1 MYPNLYYLV
10 KDWFGVEWNFLKIA
24 NSFGLMVAMA
34 FIAAAWVL
42 TFELKR
48 KQKQG
53 LLTYTEKEI
62 TVGAPASSAELF
74 INFVLGFIFGFKIL
88 GVLLTPGATDNPQAY
103 ILSGQGNILAGI
115 AVGGLMAFL
124 KWREFNKLKL
134 DKPEKRIIRLWPADR
149 VGDLVIYAAVFG
161 FLGAKLF
168 HNLENWN
175 EFVKD
180 PIGSFISFSGLT
192 FYGGLICAAIAI
204 IYYAYKNKIGIWHL
218 ADAFGPAL
226 ILAYGVGRIGCQVS
240 GDGDWGILNSAFIN
254 DGNGNSVLATK
265 EQFMQVLHANQ
276 AYYANE
282 FKQTANGVMHIN
294 VKPFW
299 GLPNWMFGYCYPN
312 NVLSAGTP
320 LPNCVGKEYCN
331 SLPLAAFPTPFYE
344 TIMSFIIFGIL
355 MLVRK
360 SLKGAGALFGLYL
373 MFNGTERFLI
383 EKIRVNNAKSYF
395 GFHLTQAEIIAMSLF
410 LIGLIIF
417 VWRIRK
423 KNDVIG

>member
-1 MYPNLYYLV
+1 MYPNLYYIA

-24 NSFGLMVAMA
+24 NSFGLMVALA

-53 LLTYTEKEI
+53 FLTYTEKEI
-62 TVGAPASSAELF
+62 TVGASVSISELI
-74 INFVLGFIFGFKIL
+74 INFVLGFIFGFKII

-103 ILSGQGNILAGI
+103 ILSGQGNWLAGI
-115 AVGGLMAFL
+115 VLGAAIAFL

-149 VGDLVIYAAVFG
+149 VGDLIIYAAVFG

-168 HNLENWN
+168 HNFENWN

-204 IYYAYKNKIGIWHL
+204 IYYAHKNKISFWHL

-226 ILAYGVGRIGCQVS
+226 ILAYGVGRIGCQLS

-254 DGNGNSVLATK
+254 DGNGNAILATK
-265 EQFMQVLHANQ
+265 EQFMQALHNNQ

-312 NVLSAGTP
+312 NVLSAGTR
-320 LPNCVGKEYCN
+320 LPNCTGVEYCS

-355 MLVRK
+355 MGLRK
-360 SLKGAGALFGLYL
+360 AIKSAGVIFGLYL
-373 MFNGTERFLI
+373 MFNGAERFLI

-395 GFHLTQAEIIAMSLF
+395 GIYLTQAEIIAFSLF
-410 LIGLIIF
+410 LLGLIIVVF
-417 VWRIRK
+417 RVAK
-423 KNDVIG
+423 KKAATT